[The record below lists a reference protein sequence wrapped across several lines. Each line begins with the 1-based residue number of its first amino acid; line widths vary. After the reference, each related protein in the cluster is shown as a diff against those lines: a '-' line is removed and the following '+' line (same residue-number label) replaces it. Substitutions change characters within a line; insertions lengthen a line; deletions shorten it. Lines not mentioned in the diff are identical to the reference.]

1 MSIKVKRMVNVD
13 ADTLQVGDIIKFK
26 LTNGAKA
33 QAMAMQQEED
43 GMIFCLVDC
52 LPGRLQ
58 MNDWTHEGGYEK
70 STLRKSLNAEI
81 LDFFPEEL
89 KAVMVPFE
97 NGDFLRIPTEREIFG
112 ENQYGEYENPY
123 VKQWKP
129 MKQCR
134 NRIAVDGIK
143 AGVLQ
148 QYWLTNKARESNV
161 LSSFRNP
168 AAFFT
173 VADCYGKADYNDG
186 IHALGVRPVFKLKNC

>member
-1 MSIKVKRMVNVD
+1 MSIKVKRMVKVSVD
-13 ADTLQVGDIIKFK
+13 AFQVGDVIKFK
-26 LTNGAKA
+26 LTNGAKV

-52 LPGRLQ
+52 LPGRSP

-89 KAVMVPFE
+89 KAVMAPFE

-143 AGVLQ
+143 AWVLQ

-186 IHALGVRPVFKLKNC
+186 IHALGVRPVFKIKNF

>member
-1 MSIKVKRMVNVD
+1 MSIKVKRMVKVSVD
-13 ADTLQVGDIIKFK
+13 AFQVGDIIKFK
-26 LTNGAKA
+26 LTNGTKV
-33 QAMAMQQEED
+33 QAMAMQQEKD

-52 LPGRLQ
+52 LPGRWQ

-89 KAVMVPFE
+89 KAVMAPFE

-173 VADCYGKADYNDG
+173 VADCCGKADYNDG
-186 IHALGVRPVFKLKNC
+186 IHALGVRPVFKIKNL